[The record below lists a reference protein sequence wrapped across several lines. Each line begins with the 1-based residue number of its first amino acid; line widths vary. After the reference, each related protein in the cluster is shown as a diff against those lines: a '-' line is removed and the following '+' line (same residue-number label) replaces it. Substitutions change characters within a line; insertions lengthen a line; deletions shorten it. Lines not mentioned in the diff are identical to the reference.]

1 MELFLE
7 VWCYFIEIIISD
19 FLWLLYIFLMF
30 EVYNYS
36 VLNNRYNVI
45 LFVVFDKLLFL
56 LLISLRI
63 LLKIVYILY
72 IFIVILLIGYIVM

>member
-36 VLNNRYNVI
+36 VLYNRYNVI

-63 LLKIVYILY
+63 LLKIVYIYY
-72 IFIVILLIGYIVM
+72 IYLL

>member
-36 VLNNRYNVI
+36 VLYNRYNVI

-72 IFIVILLIGYIVM
+72 IYLL

>member
-19 FLWLLYIFLMF
+19 FLWLLFIFLMF

-36 VLNNRYNVI
+36 VLYNRYNVI

-72 IFIVILLIGYIVM
+72 IYLL

>member
-19 FLWLLYIFLMF
+19 FLWLLFIFLMF

-36 VLNNRYNVI
+36 VLYNRYNVI

>member
-36 VLNNRYNVI
+36 VLYNRYNVI

-63 LLKIVYILY
+63 LLKIVYILSY
-72 IFIVILLIGYIVM
+72 IYLL

>member
-30 EVYNYS
+30 EVYKYS
-36 VLNNRYNVI
+36 VLYNRYNVI

-63 LLKIVYILY
+63 LLKIVYILSY
-72 IFIVILLIGYIVM
+72 IYLL

>member
-36 VLNNRYNVI
+36 VLYNRYNVI

-72 IFIVILLIGYIVM
+72 IYIL

>member
-7 VWCYFIEIIISD
+7 VWCYFIEIIISV

-36 VLNNRYNVI
+36 VLYNRYNVI

-63 LLKIVYILY
+63 LLKIVYILSY
-72 IFIVILLIGYIVM
+72 IYLL